1 MELYAKGGMKKTSVG
16 AMASEALKK
25 FMDKKE

>member
-1 MELYAKGGMKKTSVG
+1 VAGCGLELFFKASVRAK
-16 AMASEALKK
+16 ARENLKK